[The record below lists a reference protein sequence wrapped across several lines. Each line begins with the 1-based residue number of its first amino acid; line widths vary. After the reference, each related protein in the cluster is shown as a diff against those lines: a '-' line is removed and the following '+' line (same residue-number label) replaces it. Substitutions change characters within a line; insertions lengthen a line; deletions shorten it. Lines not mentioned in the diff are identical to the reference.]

1 MENTKKSR
9 EWVKTA
15 AIIFLAVL
23 LVLTFFSNTIMNRT
37 LPEVAS
43 SEVASGTITAKV
55 RGTGTV
61 SAIGNTEIKA
71 TGTTTVASV
80 KVKEGKE
87 VEVGDV
93 LVVMGE
99 QSDELTAAQE
109 ELDSLT
115 YQLMRAQNSYPT
127 NTASTSV
134 AYAESA
140 LADATEKMNKAKA
153 AMDKTS
159 SEYDEKLRTLDS
171 EISDL
176 NTKIDEKSDSYKK
189 AVNTLADDELAIEA
203 DTEAKSIAEEAHY
216 ADPTNDKKLE
226 AYQAAIDKL
235 DADVSK
241 YYKDQS
247 TYNNVISEYEN
258 LIAQLA
264 TKSAEYDEVYSAL
277 DVKYQTALSN
287 KESAE
292 RSLSSAYESEAISNA
307 SNGQSAQSAY
317 IDTLEI
323 QNKIA
328 KAEEKIKKLSGGED
342 NAITA
347 PVAGTVSTVNVSPG
361 NKVTKDDIL
370 LTIEVPDMGYTVSYS
385 VTNDQAKRL
394 KVGDSA
400 TVSNYYWGS
409 DITAT
414 ISSIKV
420 DPKNPQTNK
429 LITFDLDGNVTS
441 GSELTVAV
449 GQKSATYDLI
459 VPSSAVRTDSNGK
472 FVLKIEAKNS
482 ALGNRYFA
490 QRVSVEELATD
501 DTSTAIS
508 GDISNGDFVIT
519 TSSAPISS
527 GDQVR
532 MSDSN

>member
-15 AIIFLAVL
+15 AIIFLAVM
-23 LVLTFFSNTIMNRT
+23 LVLTFFSNTIRNRT

-43 SEVASGTITAKV
+43 SEVSSGTITAKV

-87 VEVGDV
+87 VEAGDV

-115 YQLMRAQNSYPT
+115 YQLMRAQNSYPV
-127 NTASTSV
+127 NSASSTV
-134 AYAESA
+134 PYALEELEQAHAELSA
-140 LADATEKMNKAKA
+140 AEEKIDSDTELK
-153 AMDKTS
+153 
-159 SEYDEKLRTLDS
+159 RLDS
-171 EISDL
+171 EIESTQKYLSDNL
-176 NTKIDEKSDSYKK
+176 AKYTSALSTVENAEY
-189 AVNTLADDELAIEA
+189 AVTDAEHIL
-203 DTEAKSIAEEAHY
+203 SIAEAAYYE
-216 ADPTNDKKLE
+216 DPTDAKKTNYANAKSNLTDAE
-226 AYQAAIDKL
+226 TALQKAKEDNQQTID
-235 DADVSK
+235 
-241 YYKDQS
+241 
-247 TYNNVISEYEN
+247 EYEN
-258 LIAQLA
+258 KEVLLDSLYEQKNTRYSLIS
-264 TKSAEYDEVYSAL
+264 TEYEIAL
-277 DVKYQTALSN
+277 
-287 KESAE
+287 E
-292 RSLSSAYESEAISNA
+292 RLSSAETAYNDALKSAASSSA